1 MRGVWRI
8 ASCVFAGM
16 VFLSIAM
23 GAAGEDT
30 AAHEFRLLD
39 DFERVG
45 EWQAGA
51 TEDCEASVS
60 LTEGAQGHALKLSY
74 AFRAAGVAYA
84 RRALPLDLSNNF
96 EMVFQLRGHAPKS
109 TFEVKLLDDS
119 GLNVWWK
126 RFPDYEFPEGWTTIR
141 IRRSDISFAWG
152 PIEDHTLKTIAKL
165 EFVVVGA
172 TGDTASVEFD
182 TLEIRTLPEKPDVL
196 PPVTAKADG
205 VFVPAAVDGDPETV
219 WTADKAADLTLDQG
233 YMGELGGLTLRWAD
247 GHAPET
253 IELALS
259 ENGTAWTV
267 PEWQQ
272 YVAPSPSG
280 TTWYLR
286 TSKAFGRYV
295 RLSITPASGSRV
307 RLLNATVEPPE
318 FGQDDNRFLLALAK
332 EATKGSYPRSFI
344 GEQSY
349 WTIVGVPQGGRA
361 ALLSE
366 DGAMEPGPGAFS
378 IEPFVIEEGSVLSW
392 VDGEHHHSLLDD
404 YLPLP
409 RVSRTHKNFS
419 LEIRAYRPTVPG
431 GRESGADGN
440 ARDVVTR
447 YRLANTGTTP
457 RMLTLALV
465 IRPMQVNPPT
475 QPLNLVGGASR
486 IDELS
491 WDGRAFHVN
500 SDWSVYPDL
509 KPDQV
514 SLAEFEQAGFP
525 HLQNVAARTDSQRV
539 VAPGGFGSGALYFH
553 FNLKPGEVREAT
565 VVTVLGDGG
574 GTTPDLNHKALA
586 AAETAAADE
595 WREILD
601 QVNISGP
608 PESMPILNAL
618 KTAFAHMM
626 ITREGP
632 ALRPGP
638 RSYARSWIRDGAMMS
653 ESFLRLGHNEPA
665 VDFARWFAPYQFS
678 SGKVPCCVDQRGAD
692 PVVEHDSHGELIFLI
707 ADIYRYTGDR
717 SFAEEM
723 WPYAD
728 KAAAALNALRLSE
741 RTERNRQGGRK
752 AYYGLLPPSISHE
765 GYSDKP
771 AYSFWDNFW
780 GLKGLDDAAFLA
792 EKLGHAERAAEL
804 KADADEFAGDIG
816 ASVRLLGAEIGFVPG
831 AADRKDFDP
840 TSTTIALS
848 PTGVAK
854 ALPEELL
861 SATFEKAWDA
871 FVARRDGHKAWD
883 VYTPYE
889 FRQVSALVR
898 LGELERAHALL
909 DFYMQDRRPTAW
921 NQWSEVIS
929 RLTREPHFIGDLPH
943 TWVGSDFIRAVLDLF
958 VYAERETRSL
968 VIGAGLPRSWLQGE
982 GIRVDGLRS
991 PYGEVSYT
999 AREVD
1004 GQVHIDLKGSAMPP
1018 GGYVLPESL
1027 KGDVHMTFNGMPVNV
1042 GWTSP

>member
-1 MRGVWRI
+1 MI
-8 ASCVFAGM
+8 
-16 VFLSIAM
+16 FLSIAM
-23 GAAGEDT
+23 GAAGEPT
-30 AAHEFRLLD
+30 AANDFRLLD
-39 DFERVG
+39 DFEHVG
-45 EWQAGA
+45 YWQAGA

-109 TFEVKLLDDS
+109 TFEVKLIDDS
-119 GLNVWWK
+119 GTNVWWK
-126 RFPDYEFPEGWTTIR
+126 RYPDYEFPEDWTTIR
-141 IRRSDISFAWG
+141 IRRRDISFAWG
-152 PIEDHTLKTIAKL
+152 PIENHTLNTIAKL

-172 TGDTASVEFD
+172 TGDKASVEFD

-196 PPVTAKADG
+196 PPVTAKANDLS
-205 VFVPAAVDGDPETV
+205 VPAAVDGDPKTV
-219 WTADKAADLTLDQG
+219 WTADKFTDLTIDRG
-233 YMGELGGLTLRWAD
+233 YVGEFGGLTLRWAD
-247 GHAPET
+247 GLAPKAL
-253 IELALS
+253 ELALS
-259 ENGTAWTV
+259 EDGTAWAV
-267 PEWQQ
+267 PERQQ

-280 TTWYLR
+280 ITWYLR
-286 TSKAFGRYV
+286 TFKAFGRYV
-295 RLSITPASGSRV
+295 RLSVTPAAGSLV
-307 RLLNATVEPPE
+307 RLLDARVEPPE
-318 FGQDDNRFLLALAK
+318 FGEDDNRFLLALAK
-332 EATKGSYPRSFI
+332 EAKKGTYPRSFV

-378 IEPFVIEEGSVLSW
+378 IEPFVIEDGSVLSW
-392 VDGEHHHSLLDD
+392 VDGEHHHSLMDD

-409 RVSRTHKNFS
+409 QVRRTHKGFS
-419 LEIRAYRPTVPG
+419 LEISAYRPPVSV
-431 GRESGADGN
+431 GRKSGTDGN
-440 ARDVVTR
+440 ARDVMTR
-447 YRLANTGTTP
+447 YRLANTGTT
-457 RMLTLALV
+457 RRTLTLALA

-475 QPLNLVGGASR
+475 QTLNLVGGASR
-486 IDELS
+486 IHEIS
-491 WDGRAFHVN
+491 WDGSAFHVN
-500 SDWSVYPDL
+500 GGWSVYPDL

-514 SLAEFEQAGFP
+514 SVAEFERAGFP
-525 HLQNVAARTDSQRV
+525 HLLNSPVPTDRQRLM
-539 VAPGGFGSGALYFH
+539 APGGFGSGAMYFH
-553 FNLKPGEVREAT
+553 VDLKPGEVREAT
-565 VVTVLGDGG
+565 VFTVQDSDGG
-574 GTTPDLNHKALA
+574 ATPDLNHKALA
-586 AAETAAADE
+586 AAETAAAAE

-608 PESMPILNAL
+608 HESMPLLNAL

-653 ESFLRLGHNEPA
+653 ESFLRLGHYEPA
-665 VDFARWFAPYQFS
+665 VSFARWFAPYQFS

-707 ADIYRYTGDR
+707 TEIYRYTGNR
-717 SFAEEM
+717 AFAETM

-728 KAAAALNALRLSE
+728 KAAAALNELRLSE
-741 RTERNRQGGRK
+741 RTERNRQGDRK
-752 AYYGLLPPSISHE
+752 VYYGLLPPSISHE

-780 GLKGLDDAAFLA
+780 GMKGLDDAAFLA
-792 EKLGHAERAAEL
+792 KQLGHAERAAEL
-804 KADADEFAGDIG
+804 KAAADEFAGDIG
-816 ASVRLLGAEIGFVPG
+816 ASVRLLGEEIGFVPG

-848 PTGVAK
+848 PTGAAK
-854 ALPEELL
+854 ALPQELL
-861 SATFEKAWDA
+861 IATFEKAWDA
-871 FVARRDGHKAWD
+871 FVARRDGHKAWE

-929 RLTREPHFIGDLPH
+929 RLKREPHFIGDLPH

-968 VIGAGLPRSWLQGE
+968 VIGAGFPRSWLQGE

-1004 GQVHIDLKGSAMPP
+1004 GQVKINLKGSAMPP
-1018 GGYVLPESL
+1018 GGYVLPASL
-1027 KGDVHMTFNGMPVNV
+1027 KGNVSVTFNGTPVKV
-1042 GWTSP
+1042 GWTAP